1 MQVHPSKEHL
11 KANSNC
17 LCATGDL
24 SENKLTLSIVP
35 NNYSN
40 AAKPLQPAN
49 ARGEAQSYVEIA
61 FFFYHAFHPESKN
74 MLPADQISSN
84 YFGFLHPVSLR
95 GKW

>member
-61 FFFYHAFHPESKN
+61 FFFFIMPFILKAKICF
-74 MLPADQISSN
+74 LQIKSAAIILVF
-84 YFGFLHPVSLR
+84 YIPYL
-95 GKW
+95 